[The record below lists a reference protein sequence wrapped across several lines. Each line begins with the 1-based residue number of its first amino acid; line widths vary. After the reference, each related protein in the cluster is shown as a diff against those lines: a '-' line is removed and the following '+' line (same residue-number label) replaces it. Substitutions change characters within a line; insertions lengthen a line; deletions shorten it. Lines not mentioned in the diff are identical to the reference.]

1 MLRWLVSLLS
11 WGLWRMA
18 GSRGWSMQL
27 AVCLRSCFILSIF
40 FETFLVKQWW
50 WHQGIGSTC
59 LWIAHWV
66 IPSAL
71 HLKNHEAQDLKR
83 WNRCGHYVPA
93 ASNVVASLVE
103 RQNPSA
109 WEVFC
114 WSKAMCLSQ
123 QMCCSTWTC
132 KAHGWWDLQKNWL
145 AVFSYGGFLK
155 WWYPTTLGFPTKNDH
170 FGVFWGYHHFRKHPY
185 HRYSSH
191 LPVLK
196 PDSRP
201 AGVVITVTL
210 LILRTSYGN
219 CWTGRQVG

>member
-40 FETFLVKQWW
+40 SETFLMKQWW
-50 WHQGIGSTC
+50 HHMTSRY
-59 LWIAHWV
+59 WINMSLDCTLGHPLSFAPH
-66 IPSAL
+66 
-71 HLKNHEAQDLKR
+71 HEAQDLKR

-103 RQNPSA
+103 WQNPSE
-109 WEVFC
+109 WEVFR

-132 KAHGWWDLQKNWL
+132 KAHGWWDLHKNWL
-145 AVFSYGGFLK
+145 AVFSS
-155 WWYPTTLGFPTKNDH
+155 
-170 FGVFWGYHHFRKHPY
+170 
-185 HRYSSH
+185 HR
-191 LPVLK
+191 
-196 PDSRP
+196 
-201 AGVVITVTL
+201 
-210 LILRTSYGN
+210 
-219 CWTGRQVG
+219 